1 MNEWP
6 RHQNALSQTNVYLN
20 TRGKWLPH
28 IAASVCTIALSMQT
42 CVVIADDGSS
52 MTDTAKVA
60 QAIQVKLH
68 PMVQLPLSYNY
79 NQNRQPNQNYTQAQF
94 QFFPVIP
101 FVTSERT
108 GIILMPMLTDNI
120 NAQNQQTRNQA
131 TPVQLSTFFA
141 KTDTDLLYG
150 VGPFIQ
156 VPTANT
162 YGGSQ
167 QTGLGASY
175 GLMYQPKH
183 WVIGVIGYNAWG
195 IGNNVSAGTAN
206 VYYANPAISYTTD
219 NAWTYTLQSWVNGN
233 PTNGQSNNTNQ
244 MMLSGGQTF
253 TIGSTSVQ
261 WQIGPSYMVTKTP
274 NSPQGW
280 GGYFSL
286 TVAFPE
292 KGYYIQPQD
301 YSP

>member
-1 MNEWP
+1 
-6 RHQNALSQTNVYLN
+6 
-20 TRGKWLPH
+20 
-28 IAASVCTIALSMQT
+28 
-42 CVVIADDGSS
+42 
-52 MTDTAKVA
+52 MTPTAQVA
-60 QAIQVKLH
+60 QKIMAKLH

-94 QFFPVIP
+94 QFDPLIP
-101 FVTSERT
+101 LLTSERT
-108 GIILMPMLTDNI
+108 GFILNPMFIDNI

-131 TPVQLSTFFA
+131 TPLQLATYFA

-150 VGPFIQ
+150 LGPFIQ
-156 VPTANT
+156 MPTANT

-183 WVIGVIGYNAWG
+183 WVIGALGYNAWG
-195 IGNNVSAGTAN
+195 VGNNRISGTAN
-206 VYYANPAISYTTD
+206 VYYVNPTISYTTD
-219 NAWTYTLQSWVNGN
+219 NAWTYNLQSWVNGN
-233 PTNGQSNNTNQ
+233 PTNGQSHNTNQ
-244 MMLSGGQTF
+244 VMLSGGKTF
-253 TIGSTSVQ
+253 KLRGTSIQ

-274 NSPQGW
+274 SSPQGW

-292 KGYYIQPQD
+292 KGYYIQPED
-301 YSP
+301 YAP